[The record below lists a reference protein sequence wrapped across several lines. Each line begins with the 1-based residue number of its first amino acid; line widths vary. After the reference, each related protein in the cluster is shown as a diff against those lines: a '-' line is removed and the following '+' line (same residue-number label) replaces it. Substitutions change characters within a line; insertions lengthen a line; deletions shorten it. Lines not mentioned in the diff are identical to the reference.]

1 MSHIPASK
9 MPHAHAEGDT
19 IDEQPPQP
27 NNAQPEPE
35 PTTATPL
42 TSQAPA
48 TATGNREGSSADETA
63 RDAGA
68 PQAAGGATAQPAV
81 DGTVTAQ
88 GENADAGSD
97 ATSTASKV
105 RSGLRS
111 RTGIAALAIGGLAIA
126 GGIAAALF
134 PRGQA
139 KDEGKSKKRRRKK
152 S

>member
-9 MPHAHAEGDT
+9 MPHAHADGDT

-48 TATGNREGSSADETA
+48 TATGNRGGSQADETA
-63 RDAGA
+63 RDAGT
-68 PQAAGGATAQPAV
+68 PEAAGGQGSQPAV
-81 DGTVTAQ
+81 DGSVTAQ
-88 GENADAGSD
+88 DAK
-97 ATSTASKV
+97 TASDGSSTTAKA

-126 GGIAAALF
+126 GGIAAVLF
-134 PRGQA
+134 PRGEA
-139 KDEGKSKKRRRKK
+139 KDESKGKKQRRRKK
-152 S
+152 G